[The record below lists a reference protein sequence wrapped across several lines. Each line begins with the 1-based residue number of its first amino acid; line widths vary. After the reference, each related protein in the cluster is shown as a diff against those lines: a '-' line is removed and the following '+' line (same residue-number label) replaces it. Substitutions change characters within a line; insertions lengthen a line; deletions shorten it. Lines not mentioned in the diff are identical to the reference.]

1 MMSYTRRRLL
11 SLVALCAFEACGS
24 DTTGPSNQPP
34 AHLDAVAD
42 LARTAA
48 VGTAVPGGIVVKVT
62 DAGGRPVQGAT
73 VALAVTLG
81 NGSTNPRLATSDPKG
96 QATAA
101 WTLGTIVGPNE
112 VTATVSGV
120 GTTVKFSA
128 TGTAGPVTA
137 ISISPQSARLLPA
150 ADTTRITA
158 QSLDAFGNVATPKPT
173 LTPRDPSLIS
183 IDAAGLVRA
192 LRRGARDLRRRRGR
206 VQDRQHSRHGARCR
220 PIDLHW
226 RREPARA
233 RGRAGDHERVGCGL
247 VRARHDRRGG
257 VRDRSVLR
265 FGSSE
270 RDDAGGSPRS
280 GSSTAVDSRGDD
292 FQLARFAQCRA
303 RTCAR
308 RFVRIR
314 SP

>member
-1 MMSYTRRRLL
+1 MKSYPRRRLL
-11 SLVALCAFEACGS
+11 SLVALCAFAACGG

-42 LARTAA
+42 LSRTAT
-48 VGTAVPGGIVVKVT
+48 VGTPVTGGIVVKVT

-81 NGSTNPRLATSDPKG
+81 NGSTSPRLATSDAKG
-96 QATAA
+96 QATAT
-101 WTLGTIVGPNE
+101 WTLGTIMGANE

-128 TGTAGPVTA
+128 TGTAGPVTN
-137 ISISPQSARLLPA
+137 ISLSPQSARMLPA

-192 LRRGARDLRRRRGR
+192 LRRGAATYVVAAAGSKVDSILVTVLAAGQSICTGAASPLELGVGQVITNLSAAGLCVHATTAGAEYAIVPFYDSGVPSATTQVELRG
-206 VQDRQHSRHGARCR
+206 Q
-220 PIDLHW
+220 
-226 RREPARA
+226 
-233 RGRAGDHERVGCGL
+233 GL
-247 VRARHDRRGG
+247 VPLSIPAATVFSSRSL
-257 VRDRSVLR
+257 RSVEPGLVP
-265 FGSSE
+265 
-270 RDDAGGSPRS
+270 DDS
-280 GSSTAVDSRGDD
+280 
-292 FQLARFAQCRA
+292 
-303 RTCAR
+303 
-308 RFVRIR
+308 
-314 SP
+314 